1 MNSRKQNATHL
12 TSASKAEGSISSVRE
27 YAKFLLT
34 TSPNPDGDDLDV
46 DAAREREAGGLTGC
60 REAVEILTR
69 NPKKCKPSGDISFG

>member
-1 MNSRKQNATHL
+1 M
-12 TSASKAEGSISSVRE
+12 SSVRE

-34 TSPNPDGDDLDV
+34 TSPNPDGGDLDV

-69 NPKKCKPSGDISFG
+69 NPKKRKPVVTSVLGERLTNDSII

>member
-1 MNSRKQNATHL
+1 M
-12 TSASKAEGSISSVRE
+12 SSVRE

-34 TSPNPDGDDLDV
+34 TSPSPDGNNLDV

-69 NPKKCKPSGDISFG
+69 NPKKRKPGVST